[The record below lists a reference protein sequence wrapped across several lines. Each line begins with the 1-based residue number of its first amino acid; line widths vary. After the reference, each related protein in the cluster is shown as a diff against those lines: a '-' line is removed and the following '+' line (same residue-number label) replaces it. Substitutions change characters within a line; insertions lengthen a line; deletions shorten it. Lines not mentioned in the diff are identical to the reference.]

1 MHYFQLTAGKNIYT
15 CLSIAEARELQ
26 QRVGGIIEHQFSN

>member
-15 CLSIAEARELQ
+15 CLSISEARELQ
-26 QRVGGIIEHQFSN
+26 GKLGGIIEHQFTN

>member
-15 CLSIAEARELQ
+15 CLSIDEARNLQ
-26 QRVGGIIEHQFSN
+26 QRIGGIIEHQFSN